1 MIEVRRWRRYRKA
14 DKESCAFRIIYLT
27 ESLPSDVVGEIL
39 FSSLCVI
46 DADLL
51 PSLWWNTLML
61 IINSLLISPLFDQ
74 FDDSVLGI
82 ELLSYI
88 ESYSILRA
96 SFFAASQRRPVL
108 LNNIISHCENICP
121 NEICKSSLKWH
132 AFFIVV
138 NFFRLLIT
146 VEMDQF

>member
-51 PSLWWNTLML
+51 PSLL
-61 IINSLLISPLFDQ
+61 
-74 FDDSVLGI
+74 
-82 ELLSYI
+82 
-88 ESYSILRA
+88 
-96 SFFAASQRRPVL
+96 
-108 LNNIISHCENICP
+108 
-121 NEICKSSLKWH
+121 
-132 AFFIVV
+132 
-138 NFFRLLIT
+138 
-146 VEMDQF
+146 

>member
-51 PSLWWNTLML
+51 PSLLWNPLML
-61 IINSLLISPLFDQ
+61 IINYLLIPLLFDQ
-74 FDDSVLGI
+74 FDDSI
-82 ELLSYI
+82 
-88 ESYSILRA
+88 
-96 SFFAASQRRPVL
+96 F
-108 LNNIISHCENICP
+108 
-121 NEICKSSLKWH
+121 
-132 AFFIVV
+132 
-138 NFFRLLIT
+138 
-146 VEMDQF
+146 